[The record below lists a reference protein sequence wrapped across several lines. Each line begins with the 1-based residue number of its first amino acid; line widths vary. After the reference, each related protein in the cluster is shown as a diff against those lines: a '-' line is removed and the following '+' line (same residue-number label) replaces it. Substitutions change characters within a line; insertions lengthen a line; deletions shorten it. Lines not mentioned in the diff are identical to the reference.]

1 MIGRFFKDLGAY
13 MIMFRRMFR
22 RPENFGMLWKRFI
35 QSCYIVGVQTLPI
48 IIIISFCMGMVMVM
62 VCEKMIDNPVVPPYM
77 VGMVTREILL
87 LELTPTGMSALI
99 ACVVGFRMTFYVG
112 NLRMNEQIDAL
123 ETMGINTASFIVF
136 PFVLASFIMV
146 PCLLIVSIIVSL
158 IGGWFLCYS
167 TNLIPAAQYL
177 IGLQFNFQNLS
188 VEMLIIKS
196 LIFSILIST
205 IAGFCGYS
213 FSGTIKDLSKR
224 STYSI
229 TLNCIVLI
237 IFDYIITSFIL
248 Q

>member
-1 MIGRFFKDLGAY
+1 
-13 MIMFRRMFR
+13 
-22 RPENFGMLWKRFI
+22 
-35 QSCYIVGVQTLPI
+35 
-48 IIIISFCMGMVMVM
+48 
-62 VCEKMIDNPVVPPYM
+62 MIDNPVVPPYM

-112 NLRMNEQIDAL
+112 NLKMNEQIDAL
-123 ETMGINTASFIVF
+123 EIMGVNTASFIVF
-136 PFVLASFIMV
+136 PFVLSSFIMV
-146 PCLLIVSIIVSL
+146 PCLLIISLITSL

-167 TNLIPAAQYL
+167 TNLIPAQQFL

-196 LIFSILIST
+196 LIFSILISS
-205 IAGFCGYS
+205 ISGFCGYT
-213 FSGTIKDLSKR
+213 FSGTVKDLSKR

-237 IFDYIITSFIL
+237 VFDYLITSLIL
-248 Q
+248 E